1 MKKALCFLL
10 TLCVLASFFCVGAAA
25 AGTNAASGI
34 YALTKESAFDSTV
47 TLTPK
52 TAAGTTVAA
61 GSASVDGQTVSGF
74 YANAEKVEVTFTGAE
89 ASAQYLV
96 LALDNDSATPTQGN
110 ITYIDQTGATNTSV
124 TFTVY
129 PSSLASGKTYSIY
142 LASSASAGSVQGLTK
157 IASFKYYA
165 PYKLGDVDED
175 GNSTGRPTGNDVLF
189 TLEASVGLRTL
200 TGNQALASD
209 ADGDGN
215 LTGRPTGNDVLYILE
230 ASVGLRTL

>member
-10 TLCVLASFFCVGAAA
+10 TLCVLTSFFCVGAAA
-25 AGTNAASGI
+25 AGTDAASGI
-34 YALTKESAFDSTV
+34 YALTKESAFASTV

-52 TAAGTTVAA
+52 TADGTTVAA
-61 GSASVDGQTVSGF
+61 GSASVDDQTVSGF
-74 YANAEKVEVTFTGAE
+74 YANAEKVEVTFTGAQ

-165 PYKLGDVDED
+165 PYVLGDVNED
-175 GNSTGRPTGNDVLF
+175 GSIDTVDAMQAVNHFVGNI
-189 TLEASVGLRTL
+189 EL
-200 TGNQALASD
+200 TGSRLLAADVNNDSTVDTVD
-209 ADGDGN
+209 AMRIVNLFVGN
-215 LTGRPTGNDVLYILE
+215 IDQF
-230 ASVGLRTL
+230 

>member
-25 AGTNAASGI
+25 AGTVAASGI
-34 YALTKESAFDSTV
+34 YALTPESGFTDTV

-52 TAAGTTVAA
+52 TAAGATVTAESTTV
-61 GSASVDGQTVSGF
+61 DGKPVNDF
-74 YANAEKVEVTFTGAE
+74 YANAEKVEVTFTGAQ

-110 ITYIDQTGATNTSV
+110 ITYIDQTGATSTSV

-129 PSSLASGKTYSIY
+129 PANLASGKTYSIY

-165 PYKLGDVDED
+165 PYTLGDVDGNKKVNTFDAMAIINHVTRQKLLEGTPLLAADTTKD
-175 GNSTGRPTGNDVLF
+175 GKVNTF
-189 TLEASVGLRTL
+189 
-200 TGNQALASD
+200 D
-209 ADGDGN
+209 AMQIIK
-215 LTGRPTGNDVLYILE
+215 LVTKLITE
-230 ASVGLRTL
+230 F

>member
-25 AGTNAASGI
+25 AGTVAASGI
-34 YALTKESAFDSTV
+34 YALTTESAFDSTV

-52 TAAGTTVAA
+52 TAAGIAVTA
-61 GSASVDGQTVSGF
+61 GPASVDGRPVSGF
-74 YANAEKVEVTFTGAE
+74 YANAEKVEVTFTGAQ

-124 TFTVY
+124 TFAVY
-129 PSSLASGKTYSIY
+129 PANLASGKTYSIY

-165 PYKLGDVDED
+165 PYTLGDVDGNKKVNTFDAMAIINHVTRQKLLEGTPLLAADTTKD
-175 GNSTGRPTGNDVLF
+175 GKVNTF
-189 TLEASVGLRTL
+189 
-200 TGNQALASD
+200 D
-209 ADGDGN
+209 AMQIIK
-215 LTGRPTGNDVLYILE
+215 LVTKLITE
-230 ASVGLRTL
+230 F

>member
-25 AGTNAASGI
+25 AGTDAASGI
-34 YALTKESAFDSTV
+34 YELTRESAFASTV

-52 TAAGTTVAA
+52 TAAGTTVTA
-61 GSASVDGQTVSGF
+61 GSATVDGQTVSGF

-165 PYKLGDVDED
+165 PYILGDVNGDTEIKPNDALCVLQIYAGTPGMTWTANQRLAADVDKD
-175 GNSTGRPTGNDVLF
+175 GEIKPTD
-189 TLEASVGLRTL
+189 
-200 TGNQALASD
+200 ALK
-209 ADGDGN
+209 
-215 LTGRPTGNDVLYILE
+215 ILQKYAGVISE
-230 ASVGLRTL
+230 F